1 MVVKAVDEAGTAAM
15 ELLNYYVWEDS
26 SRKAQEMKKFTLLF
40 NV

>member
-15 ELLNYYVWEDS
+15 ELLYYYLWEDR
-26 SRKAQEMKKFTLLF
+26 SRKAQEMEKFTLLL